1 MFLNLRILVTA
12 FDNFSTVVV
21 IFKVAEILVSKVF
34 AEFSNS
40 AKKRRLELVELTERT
55 EFCEA
60 EFHEVIRNVPTRW
73 PSLIKA
79 GVRYFEDMD
88 LAKPNN
94 SKYMYT
100 VLIFV

>member
-1 MFLNLRILVTA
+1 MRILVTA

-21 IFKVAEILVSKVF
+21 LFKVAEFLVSKVF

-40 AKKRRLELVELTERT
+40 AKKRRLELTERT